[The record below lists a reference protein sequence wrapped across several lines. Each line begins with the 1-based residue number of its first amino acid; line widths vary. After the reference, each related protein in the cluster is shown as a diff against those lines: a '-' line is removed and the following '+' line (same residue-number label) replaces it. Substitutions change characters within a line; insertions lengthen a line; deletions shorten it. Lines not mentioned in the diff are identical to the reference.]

1 MGMRCGQVT
10 IPEVDN
16 TALECD
22 DFTLSTCVKVVQ
34 KCNKVGNLEGE
45 SLDKFI
51 VEGLDGINVHIL
63 YAIEKALEELEKLKM
78 EQYL

>member
-1 MGMRCGQVT
+1 MRLNSTLEQFESDYPCTNKICREFISWMIKSACGENPT
-10 IPEVDN
+10 E
-16 TALECD
+16 
-22 DFTLSTCVKVVQ
+22 
-34 KCNKVGNLEGE
+34 E